1 MAAVVAITA
10 GAMSGLPSMEAH
22 PAPGGESPRVAAG
35 VASVAGGSPAA
46 DAVQQARGAGQPGE
60 KEIRKAVRQANIDFA
75 GANQKIGF
83 TYEEKLGQ
91 IFVQVL
97 DKHTGK
103 VIKEIPPKEFIR
115 HQVAMREFLGML
127 LDRKA

>member
-1 MAAVVAITA
+1 MAAVVAITT
-10 GAMSGLPSMEAH
+10 AMPGLPSVEAH
-22 PAPGGESPRVAAG
+22 PVPAGRPEVAAL
-35 VASVAGGSPAA
+35 SPVGTPQTG
-46 DAVQQARGAGQPGE
+46 DPSGKNGQPGSQE
-60 KEIRKAVRQANIDFA
+60 VRKAVRQANIDLA
-75 GANQKIGF
+75 GANQRIGF

-91 IFVQVL
+91 IFVQVM

-127 LDRKA
+127 LDRKV

>member
-1 MAAVVAITA
+1 MAVVTAIA
-10 GAMSGLPSMEAH
+10 PAMSGLPSVDAH
-22 PAPGGESPRVAAG
+22 PVPGGRPETGASSSVDATRAG
-35 VASVAGGSPAA
+35 APVKSG
-46 DAVQQARGAGQPGE
+46 GQPGAQE
-60 KEIRKAVRQANIDFA
+60 VRKAVRQANIDFA

-91 IFVQVL
+91 LFVQVL

-115 HQVAMREFLGML
+115 HQVAMREFLGLL